1 MQGPLLRL
9 DASEQVWVG
18 SHSAGSISK
27 CSGWVSGSG
36 RGQQWGWGKGG
47 LPKEAGGLCTSSS
60 CHPWVWTKVLGVEGV
75 CKGLR
80 ARACP
85 AISFPSLTQLP
96 PRSPSQGRRGFL
108 PLRWG
113 CQPPRPPSWNAQLRI
128 TEYAVG
134 PFPGDLGA
142 PEPSP
147 FLSTPSPGW
156 PFVHVTTCTALNA
169 LAQSPGPHPAVGLT
183 QGLPLSALWLFH
195 RVLSC
200 MSLPGPLDHC
210 PRCPSQV
217 PPGPPG
223 PEETAYP

>member
-1 MQGPLLRL
+1 MGLGEGRTSEGGWWALHFKLLSPLGLDKGP
-9 DASEQVWVG
+9 
-18 SHSAGSISK
+18 
-27 CSGWVSGSG
+27 GSG
-36 RGQQWGWGKGG
+36 GGVQGAEGQG
-47 LPKEAGGLCTSSS
+47 LPSHFLPIPDPASSQEPLSGQAG
-60 CHPWVWTKVLGVEGV
+60 
-75 CKGLR
+75 
-80 ARACP
+80 
-85 AISFPSLTQLP
+85 LP
-96 PRSPSQGRRGFL
+96 PTEVGL
-108 PLRWG
+108 PE
-113 CQPPRPPSWNAQLRI
+113 PPPPHRWNAQLRI

-156 PFVHVTTCTALNA
+156 PLVRVTTCMALNA

-195 RVLSC
+195 GVLSC
-200 MSLPGPLDHC
+200 MSLPGPLDQC